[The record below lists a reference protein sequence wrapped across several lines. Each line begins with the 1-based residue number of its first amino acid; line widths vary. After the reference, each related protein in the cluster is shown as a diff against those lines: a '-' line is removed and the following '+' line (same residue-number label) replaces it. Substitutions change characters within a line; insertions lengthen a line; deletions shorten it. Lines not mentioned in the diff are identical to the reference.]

1 MKYNR
6 IFLVIMDSVGA
17 GELPDAKDYNDTG
30 ANTLKHIAQTAKGL
44 NMPHMQ
50 ALGLGN
56 LTEIEVWH
64 RFDLK
69 KDIIRSVK
77 SYQ

>member
-6 IFLVIMDSVGA
+6 VFLVIMDSVGA

-44 NMPHMQ
+44 NLPHLQ
-50 ALGLGN
+50 SLRRLRAWLRQL
-56 LTEIEVWH
+56 LP
-64 RFDLK
+64 
-69 KDIIRSVK
+69 KDTIQNVKNYQLEKIR
-77 SYQ
+77 